1 MTHAVRDPS
10 AGEPVAPEQRPPQLA
25 TLVSEPRS
33 PTVKP
38 TTSYDGASF
47 DAGRDCGTRVAACI
61 ARLSALE
68 LIDGARWWNQRG
80 RRLMAGALDAYAEDL
95 ESAADA
101 DARGG
106 SFGPRLTGPKAV
118 LRCV

>member
-38 TTSYDGASF
+38 TTPYDGASF

-68 LIDGARWWNQRG
+68 LIDGARWWNRRG
-80 RRLMAGALDAYAEDL
+80 RRLMAGALVAHAEEL
-95 ESAADA
+95 EAAADA
-101 DARGG
+101 GARCA
-106 SFGPRLTGPKAV
+106 SFRPRLTDPKAP
-118 LRCV
+118 LRSV